1 MKKIFFSALVI
12 FGTVSPS
19 LSMVPVKAEHFAY
32 FKETIKAMGFRC
44 DTSDGG
50 YAVNP
55 AHIGGTLFKIY
66 CNDNSLVYRVVVGGD
81 KLCVEPWGRDNPMC
95 M

>member
-1 MKKIFFSALVI
+1 MKRIFFSALAI
-12 FGTVSPS
+12 FSAGSPA

-32 FKETIKAMGFRC
+32 FKEAIQVMGFRC

-55 AHIGGTLFKIY
+55 AHIGGDVIQDLLQRQFIGLQ
-66 CNDNSLVYRVVVGGD
+66 SRGGRGQP
-81 KLCVEPWGRDNPMC
+81 LR
-95 M
+95 